1 MIDQATLTDQTRT
14 SFAEWLQSQLRARRM
29 SQRQLADRSGVDHS
43 TISRLTTSGRVPSL
57 ATATRL
63 AQALGPLPAD
73 GGVVPLL
80 VLMERDAAHPLSRVE
95 RALRSDDLLGEE
107 QVRQVMRL
115 YVAIRRPRIATE
127 WTHAALPAALPAS
140 RSRMAGQE

>member
-1 MIDQATLTDQTRT
+1 
-14 SFAEWLQSQLRARRM
+14 M

-57 ATATRL
+57 ATATKL
-63 AQALGPLPAD
+63 AKALGPLPAD
-73 GGVVPLL
+73 GGVLPHL
-80 VLMERDAAHPLSRVE
+80 VLMERDAAHPPARVE

-115 YVAIRRPRIATE
+115 YLAIRRPRIAAD
-127 WTHAALPAALPAS
+127 WTHAALPAS